1 MAKRFSKNKPRK
13 EPKERFLF
21 ELILSITLLLVMVL
35 VIGTGV
41 LSYFRLNQIILTV
54 SSGIRPDQKLILVK
68 EILNNLTEAENSVKS
83 YSLLRNEEDMSRFYG
98 ITEETGNKM
107 DELLAL
113 GIPGDTM
120 SFLIDTLDRL
130 VERKFLL
137 LDQYLFIQD
146 EYRVQ
151 QAMKEV
157 MQRIREKEQP
167 AEVATADTT
176 DQKNGKKK
184 DNFFTRLFTRKD
196 RKGKKDRDT
205 IPEVPPADQASLL
218 DEISSE
224 VKAIQQ
230 EALVRERT
238 LRQEEWDLLQQDR
251 LVGEQIRKVIATMEL
266 IEAKNLSISTL
277 DAEEKVGEVKAI
289 IMAFVISAS
298 LLLMMAA
305 LVIWRYVRWN
315 NDYRRALKLARNEAM
330 ELARAKEQFLA
341 TISHEIRTPMNVISG
356 FTGQL
361 LKGRLEEEQRDQL
374 GMVKKSSDHL
384 LHVMNDL
391 LDLSRLQ
398 AGKLELQETDFSP
411 AGVVNDVRDMLAPV
425 ATEKN
430 IEFLA
435 WNDPAFPELVHGD
448 PVRLRQILL
457 NLTSN
462 AIKFTDQGKVTLRA
476 FPGDSTDEDPQCI
489 FEVTDTGIGISESDL
504 ERIFEEFEQARETAG
519 RQKGGAGLGLAI
531 TQKLIE
537 LHSGRLKV
545 KSRAGEG
552 SVFRAEIPYRRAK
565 RDKVPGQAMTAAAT
579 RSLDGIK
586 VLVVDDEEYNR
597 RLMRAVLGKQGCTVV
612 EAGSGEEAL
621 QMIGNHPVDV
631 ILMDLRLPGMSGTE
645 ASQEISR
652 ITTRRGKKIPV
663 IVVSAAISPDSLE
676 DFRKNGIDGLVPKP
690 FEEDHL
696 VQTILS
702 VLSAQEPAYD
712 LNPLKEASDGD
723 PRFVGEMIRLF
734 IRDTTRG
741 FQEIHTCLD
750 AKEWDKAADIVHRIS
765 PPCHHLKAG
774 RLYSLLKEAEQLLRT
789 AGKHA
794 QAAETIRQA
803 NNEFDRIAE
812 DISKQTDRK
821 QIP

>member
-1 MAKRFSKNKPRK
+1 MAKRFSKNKSRK

-35 VIGTGV
+35 VIGTGI

-68 EILNNLTEAENSVKS
+68 EILNDLTEAENSVKS
-83 YSLLRNEEDMSRFYG
+83 YSLMRNEEDMARFYG

-120 SFLIDTLDRL
+120 AYLIDTLDRL
-130 VERKFLL
+130 VEQKFLL

-157 MQRIREKEQP
+157 MQRIRGKEQP
-167 AEVATADTT
+167 AETVTVDTT
-176 DQKNGKKK
+176 DQKDGKKK

-196 RKGKKDRDT
+196 RKGKKERDT
-205 IPEVPPADQASLL
+205 LPEVPQAGQASLL

-224 VKAIQQ
+224 VKAVQQ
-230 EALVRERT
+230 EALIRERT

-251 LVGEQIRKVIATMEL
+251 LVGEQIRKVIATMERV
-266 IEAKNLSISTL
+266 EAKNLAISTL
-277 DAEEKVGEVKAI
+277 DAEKKVGEVKAI
-289 IMAFVISAS
+289 IVAFVISAS
-298 LLLMMAA
+298 FLLMMAA

-315 NDYRRALKLARNEAM
+315 NDYRRALKLARNEAVD
-330 ELARAKEQFLA
+330 LARAKEQFLA
-341 TISHEIRTPMNVISG
+341 TVSHEIRTPMNVISG

-361 LKGRLEEEQRDQL
+361 LKGTLGEEQREQL

-384 LHVMNDL
+384 LHIMNDL

-411 AGVVNDVRDMLAPV
+411 GGVVTDVHDMLAPA

-435 WNDPAFPELVHGD
+435 WTDPALPELVCGD

-457 NLTSN
+457 NLAGN

-476 FPGDSTDEDPQCI
+476 FPGDSTDQYPHCI
-489 FEVTDTGIGISESDL
+489 FEITDTGIGISESDL

-531 TQKLIE
+531 TQKLIG
-537 LHSGRLKV
+537 LHGGRLKV
-545 KSRAGEG
+545 RSRTGEG
-552 SVFRAEIPYRRAK
+552 SVFRAEIPYRTAIGGMVAGQRMDSA
-565 RDKVPGQAMTAAAT
+565 VPQ
-579 RSLDGIK
+579 SLHGVK

-597 RLMRAVLGKQGCTVV
+597 RLMKAVLGKQGCTVV

-621 QMIGNHPVDV
+621 QVIGNLPVDV
-631 ILMDLRLPGMSGTE
+631 VLMDLRLPGISGTE
-645 ASQEISR
+645 ASREISR
-652 ITTRRGKKIPV
+652 VSTGRGKKVPI
-663 IVVSAAISPDSLE
+663 IVVSAAISPGSLE
-676 DFRKNGIDGLVPKP
+676 DFRKNGIDEVVPKP
-690 FEEDHL
+690 FDEDHL
-696 VQTILS
+696 MQTILT
-702 VLSAQEPAYD
+702 VLAAQEPAYD
-712 LNPLKEASDGD
+712 LKPLKEASNGD

-741 FQEIHTCLD
+741 FQEIHTFLD

-765 PPCHHLKAG
+765 PPCHHLRAG

-789 AGKHA
+789 PGKHT
-794 QAAETIRQA
+794 QATETIRLA
-803 NNEFDRIAE
+803 NKEFDRIAE
-812 DISKQTDRK
+812 DIEKHQTGYE
-821 QIP
+821 